1 MKTASPVYILILSA
15 CLASCF
21 FIAGC
26 ENSYKE
32 ITELTSKRIGVEQAK
47 DVVINYSISGKTKS
61 RLKAPLMLRYQD
73 TAAYLEFPNTIHAD
87 FYNDSLAIES
97 KLDSR
102 YAKYLESEN
111 KIFLKDSVRVTN
123 TNGDTLYCNEL
134 YWDRSKRG
142 QEFYTDKPV
151 RIRTKTQ
158 IIDGDG
164 LDAPQDFKQWHIIN
178 PRGVVKIPAEQFPG

>member
-21 FIAGC
+21 FIGGC

-123 TNGDTLYCNEL
+123 TTGDTLYCNE
-134 YWDRSKRG
+134 YIGIDQKEGRS
-142 QEFYTDKPV
+142 FT
-151 RIRTKTQ
+151 
-158 IIDGDG
+158 
-164 LDAPQDFKQWHIIN
+164 LIN
-178 PRGVVKIPAEQFPG
+178 QYV